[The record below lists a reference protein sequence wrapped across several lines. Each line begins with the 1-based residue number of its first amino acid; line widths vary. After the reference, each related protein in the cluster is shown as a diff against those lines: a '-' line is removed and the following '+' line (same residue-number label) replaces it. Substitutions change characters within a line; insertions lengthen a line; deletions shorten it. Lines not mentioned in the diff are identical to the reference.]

1 MELSSNAAEDWFSTS
16 DPVLS
21 GALLFLFFLLLS
33 CDSIRNGLVSQQ
45 FICHVTGACRY
56 LVELLHKFLLFLL
69 RELKLMFVG
78 VLEERGHKLPLF
90 VELYFE

>member
-16 DPVLS
+16 GPVLS

-45 FICHVTGACRY
+45 FICHVTGACPH
-56 LVELLHKFLLFLL
+56 LVKLLHNFLVFLLG
-69 RELKLMFVG
+69 ELELMFVG
-78 VLEERGHKLPLF
+78 VLEEGFHELSQF
-90 VELYFE
+90 VEFQFK